1 MAGWLQIQTNP
12 ANMTPRSL
20 FNIILKIF
28 GLFFLR
34 EMVNTVPQLISSFLY
49 FTRAD
54 SMENGLLTFIFTA
67 IVLAFYAFIIFQLLF
82 RTNSVLDKLKLGQ
95 GFNQEE
101 FSFHISTSLVL
112 TITLIVTGG
121 VILINEI
128 PDLCRQLFT
137 YFQEKRLTHGMANPD
152 FSYSIIAAV
161 KILIGLLIIG
171 ERKRIVAF
179 VESRQKK
186 KEQEDQADEDL

>member
-1 MAGWLQIQTNP
+1 
-12 ANMTPRSL
+12 
-20 FNIILKIF
+20 
-28 GLFFLR
+28 
-34 EMVNTVPQLISSFLY
+34 
-49 FTRAD
+49 
-54 SMENGLLTFIFTA
+54 MENGLLTFIFTA

-112 TITLIVTGG
+112 TIALIVTGG
-121 VILINEI
+121 VILINEM

-152 FSYSIIAAV
+152 FSYSVVAAV

-186 KEQEDQADEDL
+186 KEQEDQADEDV

>member
-1 MAGWLQIQTNP
+1 
-12 ANMTPRSL
+12 
-20 FNIILKIF
+20 
-28 GLFFLR
+28 
-34 EMVNTVPQLISSFLY
+34 
-49 FTRAD
+49 
-54 SMENGLLTFIFTA
+54 MENGLLTFIFTA

-112 TITLIVTGG
+112 TIALIVTGG
-121 VILINEI
+121 VILINEM

-137 YFQEKRLTHGMANPD
+137 YFQEKRLTHGMTNPD
-152 FSYSIIAAV
+152 FSYSVVAAV

-186 KEQEDQADEDL
+186 KEQEDQADEDV